1 MIAWLRRYQRNMS
14 RSAADPEDIVEFE
27 EDTDPLPEQVYH
39 DAARHY
45 LDVQISSFDVL
56 DARAG
61 QIFSVGSVALPLTIA
76 LLNLGS
82 NNVDIPTLAV
92 RALQAGLFVYGG
104 LLFCVVRA
112 ALILELEYRP
122 DLSTLRGH
130 SEQLPGAALLRW
142 IANEYQES
150 TQRNRKELTKK
161 SRWVGIANIAFY
173 IEGVLLSIAA
183 FLTLT

>member
-14 RSAADPEDIVEFE
+14 GSAADPEDIVEFE
-27 EDTDPLPEQVYH
+27 QDTDPLPEQVYH

-92 RALQAGLFVYGG
+92 RALQAGLFIYGG
-104 LLFCVVRA
+104 LL
-112 ALILELEYRP
+112 
-122 DLSTLRGH
+122 S
-130 SEQLPGAALLRW
+130 
-142 IANEYQES
+142 
-150 TQRNRKELTKK
+150 
-161 SRWVGIANIAFY
+161 
-173 IEGVLLSIAA
+173 
-183 FLTLT
+183 